1 MKELQETYPEMI
13 KSLPEID
20 IALDG
25 VRGWLMQDGT
35 ISAVFFEL
43 EPIGKIPDH
52 SHCAQWGMVLEGKM
66 KFTIDGETKIY
77 TRGDRYYIPE
87 GIIHSA
93 EFITKCYVIDFF
105 ADPNRYKKKK
115 EN

>member
-1 MKELQETYPEMI
+1 MEKMKNPYPEMI
-13 KSLPEID
+13 KNLPEIE

-25 VRGWLMQDGT
+25 VRGWLMQDDA

-52 SHCAQWGMVLEGKM
+52 SHCTQWGMVLEGKM
-66 KFTIDGETKIY
+66 KLTIDGKTKTY
-77 TRGDRYYIPE
+77 TNGDRYLIPE

-93 EFITKCYVIDFF
+93 EFITQCYVIDFF

-115 EN
+115 N